1 MNSSVLKDGTVV
13 KYYRLSGEL
22 VGTGVICGSGE
33 KNRMRVYDV
42 DMPNGDTYWGYRDQ
56 FNIVSHPV
64 S

>member
-1 MNSSVLKDGTVV
+1 MKNSALKNGTVV

-33 KNRMRVYDV
+33 KNGMHAYDV
-42 DMPNGDTYWGYRDQ
+42 DMPNGDTYWGYREQ
-56 FNIVSHPV
+56 FKIVNKPV